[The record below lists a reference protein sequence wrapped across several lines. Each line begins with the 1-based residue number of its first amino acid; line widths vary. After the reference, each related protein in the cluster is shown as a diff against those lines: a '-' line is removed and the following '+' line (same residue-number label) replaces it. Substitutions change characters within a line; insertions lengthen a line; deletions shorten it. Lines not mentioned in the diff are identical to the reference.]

1 MTIQITSAISLN
13 EAELRITF
21 VRSPGAGGQ
30 NVNKV
35 ATAAQLR
42 FDAAGSASLPDTV
55 RRRLLALA
63 GSRATN
69 DGEIVITAHR
79 YRTQEANRRDAV
91 ARLVDLI
98 RRAATPQKR
107 RIATRPT
114 LASKKRRIEAKKQR
128 ADVKRQRGRPS
139 ARGDD

>member
-1 MTIQITSAISLN
+1 MIQITPAIALD
-13 EAELRITF
+13 EAELEITF

-42 FDAAGSASLPDTV
+42 FNVVNSPSLPEGV
-55 RRRLLALA
+55 RPRLLKLA

-79 YRTQEANRRDAV
+79 FRTQEANRRDAV
-91 ARLVDLI
+91 ARLTELI
-98 RRAATPQKR
+98 RRAAVTPKR

-114 LASKKRRIEAKKQR
+114 LGSQKRRVEAKKQR
-128 ADVKRQRGRPS
+128 SDVKRGRGRP
-139 ARGDD
+139 AVRDE